1 MNDESSLAI
10 RHQHHYMLILT
21 KIVIN
26 ERVFLVFVYN
36 YYSSAQHAVCKKK
49 SSDGLFIV
57 TIPLKKALKRALLR
71 MQESKINN

>member
-36 YYSSAQHAVCKKK
+36 YYSSAQHVV
-49 SSDGLFIV
+49 FI
-57 TIPLKKALKRALLR
+57 IHIALCA
-71 MQESKINN
+71 KINMIYKINKIFL

>member
-1 MNDESSLAI
+1 MKMNDESSLAI

-36 YYSSAQHAVCKKK
+36 YYSSAQHAV
-49 SSDGLFIV
+49 LLYNI
-57 TIPLKKALKRALLR
+57 ALRAKII
-71 MQESKINN
+71 KINRINKISL

>member
-1 MNDESSLAI
+1 MMKMNDESSLAI

-36 YYSSAQHAVCKKK
+36 YYSSAQHVV
-49 SSDGLFIV
+49 FI
-57 TIPLKKALKRALLR
+57 IHIALRAR
-71 MQESKINN
+71 IIKINMINKIVL